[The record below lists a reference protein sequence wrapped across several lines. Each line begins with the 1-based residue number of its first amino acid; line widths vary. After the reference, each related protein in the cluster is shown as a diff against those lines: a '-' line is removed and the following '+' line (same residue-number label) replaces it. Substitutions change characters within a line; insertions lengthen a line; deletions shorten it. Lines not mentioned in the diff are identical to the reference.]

1 MGIGMGSA
9 FAAQEK
15 VKGGRQAS
23 TRQAEAVTGYF
34 YSPAHWQSAA
44 AWIRLIILFLF
55 FFSPKKGVFILIS
68 CLNK

>member
-44 AWIRLIILFLF
+44 AWIGLIILFLF
-55 FFSPKKGVFILIS
+55 FPPKKGALILLS
-68 CLNK
+68 